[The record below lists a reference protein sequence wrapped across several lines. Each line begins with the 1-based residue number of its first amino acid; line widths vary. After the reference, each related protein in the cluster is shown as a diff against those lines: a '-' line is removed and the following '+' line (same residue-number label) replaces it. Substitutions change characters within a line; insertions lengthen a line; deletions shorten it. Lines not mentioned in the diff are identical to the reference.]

1 MLSQKLHIL
10 NIPEL
15 DNIIIEIKDYF
26 NYDVQYYYNKKDLL
40 NKIDKDEK
48 FLQNSII
55 LVNQKDFPSI
65 KGKTN
70 EKYIHCIIKFPLKI
84 SNLMDQV
91 NARLIQQKF
100 LVQSNIK
107 IKEYILD
114 INSRILRSKN
124 YQLKLTEREIDTIIF
139 LHKENKPVKVDTL
152 QNKVWKYGEDLETH
166 TVETHI
172 YRLRKKI
179 KEIFNDDNFIQSK
192 KDGYIINEQKKS
204 P

>member
-15 DNIIIEIKDYF
+15 DNIIIEIKDYL
-26 NYDVQYYYNKKDLL
+26 NYEIQYYNEKKDLL
-40 NKIDKDEK
+40 NKIDKNEK

-55 LVNQKDFPSI
+55 LVNKKDFPSI
-65 KGKTN
+65 KNKTN
-70 EKYIHCIIKFPLKI
+70 EKYIYCITKFPLKI
-84 SNLMDQV
+84 SNLIDQV

-100 LVQSNIK
+100 LVQSNIN

-114 INSRILRSKN
+114 VNSRILWNKN
-124 YQLKLTEREIDTIIF
+124 HQLKLTEREIDTIIF
-139 LHKENKPVKVDTL
+139 LHKENKPAKVDIL
-152 QNKVWKYGEDLETH
+152 QNKVWKYSNDLETH

-179 KEIFNDDNFIQSK
+179 KETFNDDNFIKSK
-192 KDGYIINEQKKS
+192 KDGYIINE
-204 P
+204 

>member
-26 NYDVQYYYNKKDLL
+26 NYEVQYYNEKKDLL
-40 NKIDKDEK
+40 NKINKDKK

-55 LVNQKDFPSI
+55 LINQKDFPSI
-65 KGKTN
+65 KNKIN
-70 EKYIHCIIKFPLKI
+70 EKYIYCITKFPLKI
-84 SNLMDQV
+84 SNLIDQL
-91 NARLIQQKF
+91 NAKFIQQKF
-100 LVQSNIK
+100 LVQSNIN
-107 IKEYILD
+107 IKEYTLD
-114 INSRILRSKN
+114 VNSRILRNKN

-139 LHKENKPVKVDTL
+139 LHKENKPVKVDIL

-179 KEIFNDDNFIQSK
+179 KETFNDVNFIKSK
-192 KDGYIINEQKKS
+192 KNGYIINE
-204 P
+204 

>member
-26 NYDVQYYYNKKDLL
+26 NYEVQYYSEKKDLL

-65 KGKTN
+65 RSKTN
-70 EKYIHCIIKFPLKI
+70 EKYIHCITKFPLKI
-84 SNLMDQV
+84 SNLIDQV

-100 LVQSNIK
+100 LIQSNIN

-114 INSRILRSKN
+114 VNSRVLTNKN
-124 YQLKLTEREIDTIIF
+124 YQLKLTEREIDIIIF
-139 LHKENKPVKVDTL
+139 LHKENKPVKIDIL
-152 QNKVWKYGEDLETH
+152 QNKVWKYGENLETH

-179 KEIFNDDNFIQSK
+179 KETFNDDKFIQSK
-192 KDGYIINEQKKS
+192 KNGYMVNE
-204 P
+204 

>member
-26 NYDVQYYYNKKDLL
+26 NYEVQYYNEKKDLL
-40 NKIDKDEK
+40 NKIDKDKK

-65 KGKTN
+65 KNKIN
-70 EKYIHCIIKFPLKI
+70 EKYIYCITKFPLKI
-84 SNLMDQV
+84 SNLIDEL
-91 NARLIQQKF
+91 NAKFIQQKF
-100 LVQSNIK
+100 LVQSNIS
-107 IKEYILD
+107 INEYILD
-114 INSRILRSKN
+114 INSRILINKN
-124 YQLKLTEREIDTIIF
+124 YQLKLTEKEIDIIIF
-139 LHKENKPVKVDTL
+139 LHKENKPVKIDIL
-152 QNKVWKYGEDLETH
+152 QNKVWKYGENLETH

-179 KEIFNDDNFIQSK
+179 KETFNDDKFIQSK
-192 KDGYIINEQKKS
+192 KNGYMVNE
-204 P
+204 